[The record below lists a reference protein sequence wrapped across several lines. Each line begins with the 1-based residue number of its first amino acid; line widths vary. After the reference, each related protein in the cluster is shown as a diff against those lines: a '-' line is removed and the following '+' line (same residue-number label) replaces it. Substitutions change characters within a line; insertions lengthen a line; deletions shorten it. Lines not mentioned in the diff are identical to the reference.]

1 MVLLLVP
8 RQTSNQA
15 DPYAREMPW
24 KSRTT
29 TSQPRRHPRV
39 PMMNQMT
46 ETEVSPSISKPL
58 KVKDQKIMTKAV
70 IPPITMLEVAEV
82 CILLCN
88 YAFQKKNREID

>member
-1 MVLLLVP
+1 
-8 RQTSNQA
+8 
-15 DPYAREMPW
+15 MPW

-58 KVKDQKIMTKAV
+58 KVKGQKIMTKAV
-70 IPPITMLEVAEV
+70 IPPITTMAEV
-82 CILLCN
+82 YILLCN
-88 YAFQKKNREID
+88 YAFQKKNCEID